1 MSSRTDHHGTLVG
14 DTIRLYE
21 EDDGKWY
28 ATRKLIVRPDEAEKI
43 DKVTDDNGN
52 DLYIHLNSFN
62 YEFCVIG
69 KTCET
74 SDEAMEAVTSGMEIK
89 TFFKE
94 SE

>member
-1 MSSRTDHHGTLVG
+1 MSSRADNHGTLVE
-14 DTIRLYE
+14 DRVRLYE
-21 EDDGKWY
+21 EDDGRWY
-28 ATRKLIVRPDEAEKI
+28 ATRKLTVRPEEADKISKVIDE
-43 DKVTDDNGN
+43 NGN

-74 SDEAMEAVTSGMEIK
+74 SDEAMEAVTSGMQIK